1 MDDQNM
7 KIKAFLSTRAMLLA
21 TGISTAVMALPEDAE
36 QPIHAVY
43 DNSELLLDEGIQ
55 VLYGSTGSPAEITQ
69 GTLKITGREIT
80 IERQN
85 GEVRKVTVEGTPARY
100 QQKPS
105 ADQDMVT
112 AEGLNIVLDYDT
124 QHVLAQG
131 QVRFIQAGNEWR
143 GCQIDYYIETR
154 RVTTPRCEDGE
165 QAQAILPPR
174 NNQ

>member
-1 MDDQNM
+1 M
-7 KIKAFLSTRAMLLA
+7 KIKASLFTQAIFLAS
-21 TGISTAVMALPEDAE
+21 GISTAVLALPEDAE

-80 IERQN
+80 IERHD

-105 ADQDMVT
+105 ADQDIVT
-112 AEGLNIVLDYDT
+112 AEGLNIVLDYDS
-124 QHVLAQG
+124 QHLLAQG
-131 QVRFIQAGNEWR
+131 QVKFVQAGSEWS

-154 RVTTPRCEDGE
+154 RVSTPRCEDGE